1 MAAEEDA
8 RFAGVCL
15 DGHENICPA
24 VTGSPVMRYRYY
36 RNLFG
41 IKRGGLLRITGRKL
55 PTGFFLCK
63 IRSRRQAIMI
73 YYIVKTIAFQEETAT

>member
-24 VTGSPVMRYRYY
+24 VTGSPVMRYRY
-36 RNLFG
+36 FA
-41 IKRGGLLRITGRKL
+41 LLQG
-55 PTGFFLCK
+55 
-63 IRSRRQAIMI
+63 Q
-73 YYIVKTIAFQEETAT
+73 